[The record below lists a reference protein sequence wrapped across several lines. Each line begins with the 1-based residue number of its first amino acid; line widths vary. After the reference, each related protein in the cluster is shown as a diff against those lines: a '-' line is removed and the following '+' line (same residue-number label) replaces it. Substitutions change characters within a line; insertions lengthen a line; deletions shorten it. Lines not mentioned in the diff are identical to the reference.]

1 MTHRVETEIA
11 GKKIIL
17 ETGRVGRQADCAV
30 WVECGETVVLVT
42 AVASSK
48 LGMWPDQL
56 PLTVDYQ
63 EKSYAAGKIP
73 GGFFKR
79 EGRPS
84 EKEVLGCRIIDRS
97 IRPLFPKNWFFETQI
112 TASVLSSDQNGTAE
126 VLAVI
131 GASTALTLSS
141 VPFHGPVGA
150 VRVGRINGQLVINP
164 SIADMKTSDLNI
176 LVAGTET
183 FVTMLECESKEL
195 SEDVV
200 GDAVAFGQQAL
211 LGVIA
216 VQKQMQSELGK
227 VKREG
232 SVSKRDEALVAQIKP
247 EMEIGVQKALLIV
260 GKAERQA
267 AFDLILSEQ
276 VEKIKQADPTK
287 DRSGEVSSI
296 FKEVEKEQIRR
307 KILDQKVRADGRGI
321 RDIRQITCEVGVL
334 PRVHGSALFTR
345 GETQSLSVLT
355 LGATDDEQR
364 VETLEGEI
372 RKGFMLH
379 YNFPPFS
386 VGEARSLRSPGRREI
401 GHGALAERA
410 LKPVIPT
417 KEQFS
422 YTLRL
427 VSEILESNGSS
438 SMATVCGGTLALM
451 DAGVPILRPVAGV
464 AMGLVKEGD
473 SFEIL
478 SDISGLEDNLGDMD
492 FKVAGTEVGIT
503 AIQLD
508 IKIKGMG
515 LDLLRRALAQAKE
528 ERFRILA
535 EMKKA
540 IEAPRSEL
548 STYAPRVV
556 TVKVR
561 PEKVGAVIGPSGK
574 NVKGII
580 EKTGVKIDISDDG
593 TIRVASANSEAV
605 QTAIEMI
612 KALGEDVEVGKTY
625 TGKVVRIMDFGAFVE
640 LKRGVDGLVH
650 ISQLAH
656 ERVNKVTDVVKEG
669 DEVTVKVLEID
680 KMGKIR
686 LSRKELLPNPGAP
699 SSEG

>member
-1 MTHRVETEIA
+1 MTHRFETEIA

-17 ETGRVGRQADCAV
+17 ETGRVGRQANGAV

-42 AVASSK
+42 AVASEK

-63 EKSYAAGKIP
+63 EKSYSAGKIP

-84 EKEVLGCRIIDRS
+84 EKEVLSCRIIDRT

-112 TASVLSSDQNGTAE
+112 TASVLSSDQSGVSE
-126 VLAVI
+126 ILGVI
-131 GASTALTLSS
+131 GASAALTLSNI
-141 VPFHGPVGA
+141 PFEGPVGA
-150 VRVGRINGQLVINP
+150 VRVGRVGGQLVINP
-164 SIADMKTSDLNI
+164 SVVEMKTSDLNI
-176 LVAGTET
+176 LVAGTES

-195 SEDVV
+195 SEEVI
-200 GDAVAFGQQAL
+200 GEALGFGQKAL

-216 VQKQMQSELGK
+216 IQKQIQSELGK
-227 VKREG
+227 AKRQG
-232 SVSKRDEALVAQIKP
+232 SASKRDEALVSQIKP
-247 EMEIGVQKALLIV
+247 EMETLVQKALLV
-260 GKAERQA
+260 SGKAERQA
-267 AFDLILSEQ
+267 AFDLALSEQ
-276 VEKIKQADPTK
+276 IAKVKEADPSL
-287 DRSGEVSSI
+287 DRAGEVTSI
-296 FKEVEKEQIRR
+296 FRTVEKEQVRK
-307 KILDQKVRADGRGI
+307 KILDQKIRSDGRGI

-334 PRVHGSALFTR
+334 PRVHGSAIFTR
-345 GETQSLSVLT
+345 GETQSLSVVT
-355 LGATDDEQR
+355 LGTKDDEQR
-364 VETLEGEI
+364 VETLDGEI
-372 RKGFMLH
+372 RKNFMLH

-410 LKPVIPT
+410 IKPMLPT
-417 KEQFS
+417 NEQFS

-451 DAGVPILRPVAGV
+451 DAGVPLIRPVAGV

-473 SFEIL
+473 AFEIL
-478 SDISGLEDNLGDMD
+478 SDISGSEDNLGDMD

-515 LDLLRRALAQAKE
+515 LDLLKLALAQAKE

-540 IEAPRSEL
+540 IEAPRTEISA
-548 STYAPRVV
+548 YAPRTE

-561 PEKVGAVIGPSGK
+561 PEKVGKVIGPGGK

-593 TIRVASANSEAV
+593 SIRVSSVNSAAVKEA
-605 QTAIEMI
+605 IDMI
-612 KALGEDVEVGKTY
+612 NGLGEDVEVGRTY

-656 ERVNKVTDVVKEG
+656 ERVDKVTDIVKEG

-680 KMGKIR
+680 KQGKIR
-686 LSRKELLPNPGAP
+686 LSRKELLPKPAAP
-699 SSEG
+699 TNAQ